1 MAAQLSPEAPFL
13 VVRVTQEVGGRW
25 LMDQCKPFSPLM
37 EQATGADAVF
47 LVGQWKWFSGER
59 TLHFPCDLSVN
70 ASYETDSG
78 PWKKKK

>member
-1 MAAQLSPEAPFL
+1 
-13 VVRVTQEVGGRW
+13 
-25 LMDQCKPFSPLM
+25 MD
-37 EQATGADAVF
+37 QATGADALF

-78 PWKKKK
+78 PWKKKKIARYC